1 MWVRVPP
8 RTRMQLNPARWSKF
22 LAKYLHIQKMFVS
35 LHQFFERHLR
45 LLDGGNVRRTHL
57 RVGGEQEK
65 GS

>member
-1 MWVRVPP
+1 
-8 RTRMQLNPARWSKF
+8 MQLNPARWSKF
-22 LAKYLHIQKMFVS
+22 LAKCLHIQKMFVS
-35 LHQFFERHLR
+35 LHKFFERHLR